1 VESAP
6 EVDIMP
12 SYEYACRDCKKD
24 FTIFLSL
31 KELEAKPKIT
41 CPHCES
47 DNVEKRFT
55 GFFAKTDKKS

>member
-1 VESAP
+1 VKSAP

-12 SYEYACRDCKKD
+12 SYEYECKDCKKD

-31 KELEAKPKIT
+31 KELEAKPKII

-47 DNVEKRFT
+47 DNVDRKLT